1 MLEDKMNSLKSLT
14 FAALPKTDSNPT
26 MERRLRTIA
35 RLEEQKLVLQNA
47 TYVRKIRSFSKV
59 DGVRTSIENEQRVS
73 PWWRRNMDGSFLFT
87 VRSGSKAIEFEKG
100 KAGVS
105 VPTLDKLP
113 AVIDTLIAAVRN
125 GELDS
130 QLAQGIRPPPTRK
143 R

>member
-1 MLEDKMNSLKSLT
+1 
-14 FAALPKTDSNPT
+14 
-26 MERRLRTIA
+26 
-35 RLEEQKLVLQNA
+35 
-47 TYVRKIRSFSKV
+47 
-59 DGVRTSIENEQRVS
+59 
-73 PWWRRNMDGSFLFT
+73 MDGSFLFT

-130 QLAQGIRPPPTRK
+130 QLAQGIRPPPARK